1 MFDASHG
8 KLSQRTGSYFSYQPT
23 LKKIIVKT
31 ATAIVVNGE
40 NYHLI

>member
-1 MFDASHG
+1 MFDVSYG
-8 KLSQRTGSYFSYQPT
+8 KLSQRTGSYSYQPT

-40 NYHLI
+40 TIT